1 MERPPYEQLLEEI
14 EATSYVAVGRKYG
27 VSDNAVRKW
36 VRFYERQMER
46 EVAEAEASCRPG
58 LIASGERLRV
68 RGMEMGTPA
77 MDPEIREGL
86 QRSWKALMTVGVLA
100 IVIGCIAIL
109 VPAVASVGT
118 AIFIGWILVIAGAF
132 LVAGAFMAHSIGSV
146 ILRLIWAL
154 LTVVVG
160 LWLIVEPHN
169 GTLTLTL
176 VLGIYFL
183 FMGLTRIAVAFAA
196 RGQEGAGLVGLS
208 GVAGLLI
215 GILVLAKF
223 PSSADWAIGL
233 LVGIDLI
240 FAGWTLT
247 SVALVGRRDSVMCP
261 PQRPCAASGR
271 SGSQPRGT

>member
-1 MERPPYEQLLEEI
+1 
-14 EATSYVAVGRKYG
+14 
-27 VSDNAVRKW
+27 
-36 VRFYERQMER
+36 
-46 EVAEAEASCRPG
+46 
-58 LIASGERLRV
+58 
-68 RGMEMGTPA
+68 MEMGRVE
-77 MDPEIREGL
+77 MDPEVREGL
-86 QRSWKALMTVGVLA
+86 QRAWKALMAIGIAA

-132 LVAGAFMAHSIGSV
+132 LIAGAFMAHSVGSV
-146 ILRLIWAL
+146 ILRLLWAL
-154 LTVVVG
+154 LTVIVG

-196 RGQEGAGLVGLS
+196 RGQEGAGIVGLS

-247 SVALVGRRDSVMCP
+247 SVALVGRDLARGQSP
-261 PQRPCAASGR
+261 AQSIAS
-271 SGSQPRGT
+271 

>member
-1 MERPPYEQLLEEI
+1 
-14 EATSYVAVGRKYG
+14 
-27 VSDNAVRKW
+27 
-36 VRFYERQMER
+36 
-46 EVAEAEASCRPG
+46 
-58 LIASGERLRV
+58 
-68 RGMEMGTPA
+68 MEMGTPT
-77 MDPEIREGL
+77 MDPEVREGL
-86 QRSWKALMTVGVLA
+86 RRSWKALMAIGVIA

-118 AIFIGWILVIAGAF
+118 AIFIGWVLVIAGAF
-132 LVAGAFMAHSIGSV
+132 LVAGAFMAHSIGSL
-146 ILRLIWAL
+146 ILRLLWAL

-176 VLGIYFL
+176 ILGIYFL
-183 FMGLTRIAVAFAA
+183 FMGLTRIAVAFAG

-247 SVALVGRRDSVMCP
+247 SVALVGKDL
-261 PQRPCAASGR
+261 A
-271 SGSQPRGT
+271 RGT